1 MKNHDIGKRLL
12 LGAVAGLAGTMVM
25 DYLRKSTHDAMPGG
39 EPPMRVDPGK
49 FIVKKGEQVLPGK
62 LRRKIPRKAEDVA
75 AKSLGIGYGMTFGA
89 LYSLLHPRGGG
100 AIRDGIALGLLNWA
114 VGFLGWLPASGVMPP
129 VWEHESKQIALPMAQ
144 HAAYGAATVAAYDAL
159 VTVV

>member
-1 MKNHDIGKRLL
+1 MSKIGKRLL
-12 LGAVAGLAGTMVM
+12 LGAVAGLAGTLVM
-25 DYLRKSTHDAMPGG
+25 DYVRTASHNSTPEAD
-39 EPPMRVDPGK
+39 PPMRVDPGR
-49 FIVKKGEQVLPGK
+49 FFVKKGEQVLPGK

-89 LYSLLHPRGGG
+89 LYSLLHPKGGG

-129 VWEHESKQIALPMAQ
+129 VWEHERKQIALPMAQ
-144 HAAYGAATVAAYDAL
+144 HAAYGAATVAAYDVL
-159 VTVV
+159 VTAV